1 VSLALSDG
9 HDPGVCSCCLGDF
22 ANVPGIGRYYRV
34 AAADR
39 TFHDRDVNH
48 IVVAGLSRQGSDAP
62 SELLTHRLYFAH
74 PQQPG
79 KVCLARPATPDLRE
93 DRRGDEGNNF
103 LVQISRV
110 D

>member
-1 VSLALSDG
+1 MALSDG
-9 HDPGVCSCCLGDF
+9 HDPEVGSRYLGDF

-39 TFHDRDVNH
+39 TFRDRDVNH
-48 IVVAGLSRQGSDAP
+48 IVVAGLSGQGSDAP
-62 SELLTHRLYFAH
+62 SELLTHRLDFAH

-79 KVCLARPATPDLRE
+79 KVGLARPATPGLRE
-93 DRRGDEGNNF
+93 NRRGDEGHYF